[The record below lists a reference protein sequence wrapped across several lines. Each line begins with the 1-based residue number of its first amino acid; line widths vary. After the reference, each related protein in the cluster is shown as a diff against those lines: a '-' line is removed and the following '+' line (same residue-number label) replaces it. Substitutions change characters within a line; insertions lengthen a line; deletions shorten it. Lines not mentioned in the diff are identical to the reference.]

1 MGNQNAAKNS
11 PESIEHGKKL
21 RSEAE
26 SASHDA
32 HEVSYGSKAV
42 RDENGLIPVEKMTE
56 EHHRAVAAAEKN
68 AAEKWE
74 SVRQHA
80 KENGNR
86 ATASIAS
93 QKRTNHN
100 SNYWVAKKW
109 AGEVKKFGHIQA
121 SAAVN
126 SQSLNAGNAM
136 TKKQHL
142 DSCNAAMAATTTA
155 NEKNTAD
162 THSIAAS
169 HHKIAAEHSK
179 LMGKD
184 DLYMKHTG
192 MANAHDAAASRLEAA
207 STEKNMVKAPD
218 DYKAALEADD
228 DAGLESRSGSL
239 EAGGPGSGRHPGDAS
254 NVIGHAPKSS
264 KGEPVDI
271 GDGYLVHRHGMD
283 SNGNHAV
290 WVSRN
295 GSNVRKIQTNGNL
308 PSQHGMGGTI
318 THESAAEI
326 KGYHKKYIEAS
337 EAYLE
342 KVNELSAKRM
352 EAKAPLMA
360 GIAGEGLSLNDL
372 NISVREAITGL
383 PQFASPVPNF
393 VGCAWVADIVAPEEE
408 KGETWTA
415 IVQGNDQKL
424 YAVEFTIEDESV
436 TIVGEPKPVERVTD
450 YDYVGEIETEAKAA
464 MKPAVVPATAP
475 IEAGDMSDK
484 ATKKSAAATALTA
497 AAQEATKNAG
507 DTKDGH
513 TAASAAHK
521 AAFDAHN
528 EAYKAHAKAGSPDSV
543 LEAHMD
549 AMTSHKQHMTDHL
562 AACEACQA
570 KTAADDL
577 TNKVHA
583 CHAELMAGGL
593 NPSLDDLKHAVFN
606 AHGILLKQ
614 IELAKH
620 LSTKLEAGGPG
631 SGPRK
636 GAFGQT
642 AYGKYSRGTSYGN
655 AAAHSTDMSE
665 KAEKDN
671 TAEAHLKAAKAHDDA
686 KAEAVKHFSGE
697 DEGGNEIAERHQ
709 KFSDWHKEQA
719 TKLEAGGPGSGPR
732 PHGGSSTSKSEATA
746 QAMHKSS
753 IAYEASGFEDPG
765 GRLKQRTAEEHESI
779 AKAHT
784 DAGDSIKTAGET
796 QGKLHPDNPMAQT
809 DYKSWE
815 KSHRDYAEKHI
826 AAATRAGSSG
836 KARLDI

>member
-1 MGNQNAAKNS
+1 MSVKLECVNAQIEAGAPMGNQNAAKNS

-121 SAAVN
+121 SAAVK

-162 THSIAAS
+162 HHSIAAS
-169 HHKIAAEHSK
+169 HHRIAAEKSK

-184 DLYMKHTG
+184 DLFQKHSQ
-192 MANAHDAAASRLEAA
+192 MASAHDAAAARLEAA
-207 STEKNMVKAPD
+207 STEKNTVK
-218 DYKAALEADD
+218 
-228 DAGLESRSGSL
+228 
-239 EAGGPGSGRHPGDAS
+239 
-254 NVIGHAPKSS
+254 
-264 KGEPVDI
+264 EP
-271 GDGYLVHRHGMD
+271 DGYAEAISACSESTMPCPHCKKDVDTSEQDG
-283 SNGNHAV
+283 V
-290 WVSRN
+290 E
-295 GSNVRKIQTNGNL
+295 T
-308 PSQHGMGGTI
+308 GTVECPHCKQKFH
-318 THESAAEI
+318 TAEHVMQANEAAT
-326 KGYHKKYIEAS
+326 
-337 EAYLE
+337 AYLT
-342 KVNELSAKRM
+342 KANELSAKRM
-352 EAKAPLMA
+352 ETKVPLMA

-372 NISVREAITGL
+372 NTSVREAIVGL
-383 PQFASPVPNF
+383 PQFASPAPNS

-436 TIVGEPKPVERVTD
+436 TIVGEPKLVERVTD
-450 YDYVGEIETEAKAA
+450 YDYVGEIETEAKAEMTQFPLEAGGPGSGPRPNGMGIHKEYTDRANSFSDKASEA
-464 MKPAVVPATAP
+464 MKQAHASGFKSGNYIAQKANEDAAAAHTFAAKQYAEHGGHYNNTSDNQKQKDLISQHKEAADFHNKQARFFKSFNASAATHPDA

-497 AAQEATKNAG
+497 EAHEATKNAG

-528 EAYKAHAKAGSPDSV
+528 EAYKAHAKAGSPDAV

-549 AMTSHKQHMTDHL
+549 AMTSHKQHMADHD
-562 AACEACQA
+562 AKCEACSA

-583 CHAELMAGGL
+583 CHAELQASGL

-606 AHGILLKQ
+606 KHGVLLKQ
-614 IELAKH
+614 AELANH

-636 GAFGQT
+636 GGHPLTKMAND
-642 AYGKYSRGTSYGN
+642 YSDKASRASEMARGDTSHYN
-655 AAAHSTDMSE
+655 AMVEHNSAKDAHQYAASQIRNQKGDEDVAKEHDKQAQYHQD
-665 KAEKDN
+665 KAEYHKGKSN
-671 TAEAHLKAAKAHDDA
+671 M
-686 KAEAVKHFSGE
+686 FS
-697 DEGGNEIAERHQ
+697 
-709 KFSDWHKEQA
+709 
-719 TKLEAGGPGSGPR
+719 
-732 PHGGSSTSKSEATA
+732 
-746 QAMHKSS
+746 
-753 IAYEASGFEDPG
+753 
-765 GRLKQRTAEEHESI
+765 
-779 AKAHT
+779 
-784 DAGDSIKTAGET
+784 
-796 QGKLHPDNPMAQT
+796 
-809 DYKSWE
+809 
-815 KSHRDYAEKHI
+815 
-826 AAATRAGSSG
+826 
-836 KARLDI
+836 